1 MPKLPKN
8 MVRRGSAF
16 YLRQVINGRPVRVSL
31 GTDYEEARRRLRS
44 LKTSG
49 VSETTLT
56 VAQGAERWLKSHVAT
71 SRREEDWP
79 LAAQRVRDYL
89 VPHLGHLQLNRLT
102 GEQIRSYRLW
112 LDETDLSPQSVRHLL
127 SDLRCMLNWCADAG
141 LTSASPFPRRILPK
155 IQERP
160 PDRLTDEELAAV
172 CELDDP
178 YGFICRFLASTGLR
192 WGEAAQAQA
201 SDIQG
206 GMLVVHQTKSGKV
219 RRVPL
224 TDELQLE
231 LRGRV
236 GRLIPLTN
244 AQGFAD
250 RVRNRTG
257 IARFHAHQ
265 LRHTFS
271 CRWLEASGS
280 LAALQEIL
288 GHASIVTTQRYGR
301 LAEDHVRAEAARIQG
316 RLVTEVVTPGVTG
329 RLHEARKLV

>member
-8 MVRRGSAF
+8 MVRRGKVF
-16 YLRQVINGRPVRVSL
+16 YLRQVINGRLMRVSL

-49 VSETTLT
+49 VPETTLT
-56 VAQGAERWLKSHVAT
+56 VAQAAERWLESHVAT
-71 SRREEDWP
+71 NRREEDRP

-89 VPHLGHLQLNRLT
+89 VPHLGHLLLHRLT
-102 GEQIRSYRLW
+102 REQIRSYRLW
-112 LDETDLSPQSVRHLL
+112 LDETGLSAQSVRHLL

-141 LTSASPFPRRILPK
+141 LISASSFPRRILPK

-160 PDRLTDEELAAV
+160 PDRLTDDELAAV
-172 CELDDP
+172 CDLEDP
-178 YGFICRFLASTGLR
+178 YGFICRLLASTGLR
-192 WGEAAQAQA
+192 WGEAVRAQA
-201 SDIQG
+201 SDIQCG
-206 GMLVVHQTKSGKV
+206 VLVVHQTKSGKV

-224 TDELQLE
+224 PDELQAE

-236 GRLIPLTN
+236 GRLVPLIN

-250 RVRNRTG
+250 RVRSRTG
-257 IARFHAHQ
+257 LAGFHAHQ
-265 LRHTFS
+265 LRHTFA
-271 CRWLEASGS
+271 CRWLEAGGS

-301 LAEDHVRAEAARIQG
+301 LGEAHVQAEASRIQG
-316 RLVTEVVTPGVTG
+316 RLVTPVVTG
-329 RLHEARKLV
+329 RLHRTRNLV